1 MLDRKGNENLW
12 LEKVKSLVIQLAKFI
27 PGKQSNLVIIN
38 LFFKKTINITKT
50 FFLFSYLFLILK
62 QNSIFFFSSFS
73 NEWVDTINLT
83 SQEEN
88 INWNKN
94 SKFRT
99 NL

>member
-1 MLDRKGNENLW
+1 MLDRKGNETLW
-12 LEKVKSLVIQLAKFI
+12 LEKLKSLVIQLAKFI

-62 QNSIFFFSSFS
+62 QNSIFFFSPFS

-88 INWNKN
+88 IDWNKN
-94 SKFRT
+94 SK
-99 NL
+99 

>member
-27 PGKQSNLVIIN
+27 PGKRSNLVIIN

-62 QNSIFFFSSFS
+62 QNSIFFFSPFS

-88 INWNKN
+88 IDWNKN
-94 SKFRT
+94 SK
-99 NL
+99 

>member
-1 MLDRKGNENLW
+1 MLDRKGNETLW
-12 LEKVKSLVIQLAKFI
+12 LEKLKSLVIQLAKFI

-50 FFLFSYLFLILK
+50 FFLFSSLFLILK
-62 QNSIFFFSSFS
+62 QNSIFFFSPFS

-88 INWNKN
+88 IDWNKN
-94 SKFRT
+94 SK
-99 NL
+99 